1 MEFRQLEYFM
11 AICEELHFTRAAEKL
26 GITQPTLSHQI
37 KALEDEVGMPLFDRV
52 GKKIAITEAGL
63 LLQEQCTNI
72 FSNLKSASE
81 KIRELQ
87 KMKRGKL
94 AIGALPGEINHLV
107 SLQLL
112 DFHYKYPDIQI
123 KLVGLDDLYERVLKN
138 EIDLAV
144 TIIPIHADERVTT
157 IPLYREEF
165 FLTVPDTHPLAS
177 KEEIDFE
184 EINTTPIIMFP
195 QNHQCRK
202 LVDITCN
209 SIGFKI
215 QPHIETN
222 TFESIISLVRAGAG
236 ATILSKTLL
245 SLNDTSKLKVIKIVN
260 PTICRQVGIV
270 IHKDKYIGFAARRF
284 IDMLTD
290 HVKNLNLKEPINC
303 DAIG

>member
-37 KALEDEVGMPLFDRV
+37 KALEDEIGMPLFDRV
-52 GKKIAITEAGL
+52 GKRIAITEAGNVL
-63 LLQEQCTNI
+63 REQVAKI
-72 FSNLKSASE
+72 FSNLKGASE

-87 KMKRGKL
+87 SIERGNL
-94 AIGALPGEINHLV
+94 SIGALPGEINQLV

-112 DFHYKYPDIQI
+112 DFHHLYPEI
-123 KLVGLDDLYERVLKN
+123 KIRLVGLDDLFERVLKN

-144 TIIPIHADERVTT
+144 TILPLNEDERVST

-165 FLTVPDTHPLAS
+165 YLAVSQDHPLAAKDS
-177 KEEIDFE
+177 IDFE
-184 EINTTPIIMFP
+184 EINQNSIVMFP

-202 LVDITCN
+202 LVDVTCN
-209 SIGFKI
+209 SIGFKLK
-215 QPHIETN
+215 PRIETN
-222 TFESIISLVRAGAG
+222 TVDSIISLVRAGAG

-245 SLNDTSKLKVIKIVN
+245 SLNDTSKLKVIRIQN

-270 IHKDKYIGFAARRF
+270 YHKDKYISFAAQRF
-284 IDMLTD
+284 ISLLTD
-290 HVKNLNLKEPINC
+290 HIKSMELEEPINC
-303 DAIG
+303 SQL